1 MLYESEE
8 VVLGESLPL
17 SELLLV
23 ISAVSSAAAAMDI
36 IRSSSG
42 IEYKNTQSDRQCNHT
57 VSTVYPQIS
66 KVPPSPRLLSLLIS
80 KIGFYILEQSVII
93 SLLGLTLCLDLHMQ

>member
-1 MLYESEE
+1 MIHRGNTYVLYESEE
-8 VVLGESLPL
+8 VVLGESRPL

-42 IEYKNTQSDRQCNHT
+42 IEYKNTQSDRQYNHT

-66 KVPPSPRLLSLLIS
+66 KVPPFS
-80 KIGFYILEQSVII
+80 
-93 SLLGLTLCLDLHMQ
+93 